1 MKSGSYVSSSAK
13 EEVPKKNKKDEDS
26 AKRFNGFVFPLE
38 KERKR
43 VEERWKEVVEKMN
56 KERMATFT
64 SSSSSADAQTRGATQ
79 EQEQE
84 R

>member
-1 MKSGSYVSSSAK
+1 MKSGSYVSSPAK

-43 VEERWKEVVEKMN
+43 GR
-56 KERMATFT
+56 
-64 SSSSSADAQTRGATQ
+64 RGG
-79 EQEQE
+79 
-84 R
+84 RRSWRR